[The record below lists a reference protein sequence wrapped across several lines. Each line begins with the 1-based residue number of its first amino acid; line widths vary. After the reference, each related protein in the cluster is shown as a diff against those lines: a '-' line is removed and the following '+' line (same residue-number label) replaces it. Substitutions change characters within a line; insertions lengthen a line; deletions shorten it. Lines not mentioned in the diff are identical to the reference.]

1 MIGGRSV
8 RVLKILTF
16 KNEWL
21 NRYYNFPIREIT
33 DDINNFKNRRDKNRE
48 TISSCQTEERMTW
61 TIPYSNNAII
71 VNQMSPRYGSSAVIG
86 SNPVSLI
93 CPFCKSSITTKTTSK
108 FNCNSFCLCCM
119 VECICYACIQ
129 LCRGKGLACEDV
141 AHNCPCCGSLIG
153 VYRLVS

>member
-8 RVLKILTF
+8 RVLKILAF
-16 KNEWL
+16 ENKWL
-21 NRYYNFPIREIT
+21 NRYYNIPIREIMN
-33 DDINNFKNRRDKNRE
+33 DINNFRKRREQNRE
-48 TISSCQTEERMTW
+48 TISSCQTEERMTR

-71 VNQMSPRYGSSAVIG
+71 VNQISPRFRASEVIG

-93 CPFCKSSITTKTTSK
+93 CLFCKNSIITKTTYQ
-108 FNCNSFCLCCM
+108 FNCKSFCLCCM
-119 VECICYACIQ
+119 VGCIFYACIQ